1 MAVYQSPMPIP
12 AYRAKRKAGCI
23 SETASYGTN
32 NQRLRNHILLWKIPL
47 LRERNGR
54 LHASVSDPYKGLCTA
69 LHLPP
74 RGRPTFTAA
83 LLRPVT
89 ATERPHDDACATDL
103 SVASVYR
110 TSVPGATPDL
120 SGETSARLPSS
131 IFAASSIPC
140 DSTPISFAGWRFATT
155 ITVLPTISSGV

>member
-54 LHASVSDPYKGLCTA
+54 FYASVSAPYMGLCTA

-74 RGRPTFTAA
+74 RGRPTSTAA
-83 LLRPVT
+83 LV
-89 ATERPHDDACATDL
+89 ATGDNDR
-103 SVASVYR
+103 
-110 TSVPGATPDL
+110 
-120 SGETSARLPSS
+120 TSARRRLCHGFIRCIGLSYLGPRSNS
-131 IFAASSIPC
+131 RPIGRNEREAAIGHIC
-140 DSTPISFAGWRFATT
+140 GE
-155 ITVLPTISSGV
+155 